1 MLKIPIVCY
10 NIAYIFEKQA
20 LQGYQ
25 IRYWEVCLGHQLGHR
40 LGHVWGMSGASSG
53 ACLVHYLGQWGSLRY
68 QRCYMHLW
76 CLVLVLKKN
85 WFFSPS
91 VSFVQA
97 IKTCT
102 SSFQHPAWGRSLES
116 HLIDAA
122 PQKFMILYSVRI
134 LFIKS
139 TFPVILK
146 VCHLCIMIILT
157 LMCLIP
163 VQSEKASNTLMR
175 RWFASST
182 CIGLQKTL
190 SQGTSSNQQTKE
202 ESHFL
207 FLRRQQTFCFQSI
220 FCFCFEL
227 KDVVKQDLSTSHC
240 N

>member
-1 MLKIPIVCY
+1 MC
-10 NIAYIFEKQA
+10 YIFEKQA
-20 LQGYQ
+20 LWGYQ
-25 IRYWEVCLGHQLGHR
+25 IWYWEVCLGHQLGHH
-40 LGHVWGMSGASSG
+40 LGHVWSIIWGMSGASSG
-53 ACLVHYLGQWGSLRY
+53 ACLVHYMGQWG
-68 QRCYMHLW
+68 W
-76 CLVLVLKKN
+76 CLVLVKKN
-85 WFFSPS
+85 RFFSPS

-122 PQKFMILYSVRI
+122 PQKFMILNSVRI

>member
-1 MLKIPIVCY
+1 M
-10 NIAYIFEKQA
+10 
-20 LQGYQ
+20 
-25 IRYWEVCLGHQLGHR
+25 
-40 LGHVWGMSGASSG
+40 
-53 ACLVHYLGQWGSLRY
+53 
-68 QRCYMHLW
+68 
-76 CLVLVLKKN
+76 
-85 WFFSPS
+85 
-91 VSFVQA
+91 SFVQA

-157 LMCLIP
+157 LVCLIS